1 MRIVQKERE
10 PMNQPM
16 NQPANQNST
25 VLTDEIN
32 GGEYKIEN
40 GQEKVS
46 LWLPISRAE
55 KSQLVQRMQQQ
66 NTSMTE
72 VLMQAIKE
80 FR

>member
-1 MRIVQKERE
+1 
-10 PMNQPM
+10 M
-16 NQPANQNST
+16 NQPANRLANQNGR

-55 KSQLVQRMQQQ
+55 KSQLVQRMRQQ
-66 NTSMTE
+66 NTSMTK
-72 VLMQAIKE
+72 VLMEVIKD

>member
-1 MRIVQKERE
+1 
-10 PMNQPM
+10 M
-16 NQPANQNST
+16 NQPANRLANQNGR

-55 KSQLVQRMQQQ
+55 KSQLVQRMRQQ

-72 VLMQAIKE
+72 VLMKVIKD